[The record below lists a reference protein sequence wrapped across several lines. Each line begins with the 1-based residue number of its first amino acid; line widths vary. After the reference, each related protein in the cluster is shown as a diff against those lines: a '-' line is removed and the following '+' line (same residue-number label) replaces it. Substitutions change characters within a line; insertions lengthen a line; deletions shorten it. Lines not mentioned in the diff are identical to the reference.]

1 MLTLKS
7 TAYGIGI
14 ENRLSCKGGISGYG
28 GESNRSWHKWPVR
41 DHAPIISS
49 LSNGEVV
56 YQDSD
61 GEHVLNVIRGF
72 VEVRKNNVDICVEV

>member
-1 MLTLKS
+1 MGLELKIVS
-7 TAYGIGI
+7 PAKVEYQGMVEKVIVP
-14 ENRLSCKGGISGYG
+14 GISGQF
-28 GESNRSWHKWPVR
+28 EIVQ

>member
-1 MLTLKS
+1 MGLELKIVS
-7 TAYGIGI
+7 PAKVEYQGMVEKVIVP
-14 ENRLSCKGGISGYG
+14 GISGQF
-28 GESNRSWHKWPVR
+28 EILQ

-61 GEHVLNVIRGF
+61 GEHVLNGIRGF

>member
-1 MLTLKS
+1 MGLELKIVS
-7 TAYGIGI
+7 PAKVEYQGMVEKVIVP
-14 ENRLSCKGGISGYG
+14 GISGQFDILQ
-28 GESNRSWHKWPVR
+28 

>member
-1 MLTLKS
+1 MGLELKIVS
-7 TAYGIGI
+7 PAKVEYQGMVEKVIVP
-14 ENRLSCKGGISGYG
+14 GISGQF
-28 GESNRSWHKWPVR
+28 EILQ

-61 GEHVLNVIRGF
+61 GEHVLNVIRWF

>member
-1 MLTLKS
+1 MGLELKIVS
-7 TAYGIGI
+7 PAKVEYQGVVKNVIVP
-14 ENRLSCKGGISGYG
+14 GISGQF
-28 GESNRSWHKWPVR
+28 EILQ

-61 GEHVLNVIRGF
+61 GEHVLTVIRGF
-72 VEVRKNNVDICVEV
+72 VEVRKNKVDICVEV

>member
-1 MLTLKS
+1 MGLELKIVS
-7 TAYGIGI
+7 PAKVEYQGMVEKVIVP
-14 ENRLSCKGGISGYG
+14 GISGQF
-28 GESNRSWHKWPVR
+28 EILQ

-72 VEVRKNNVDICVEV
+72 VEVRKNNVEICVEV

>member
-1 MLTLKS
+1 MGLELKIVS
-7 TAYGIGI
+7 PAKVEYQGMVEKVIVP
-14 ENRLSCKGGISGYG
+14 GISGQF
-28 GESNRSWHKWPVR
+28 EILQ

-72 VEVRKNNVDICVEV
+72 VEVRKNNVDICFEF

>member
-1 MLTLKS
+1 MGLELKIVS
-7 TAYGIGI
+7 PAKVEYQGMVEKVIVP
-14 ENRLSCKGGISGYG
+14 GISGQF
-28 GESNRSWHKWPVR
+28 EILQ

>member
-1 MLTLKS
+1 MGLELKIVS
-7 TAYGIGI
+7 PAKVEYQGMVEKVIVP
-14 ENRLSCKGGISGYG
+14 GISGQF
-28 GESNRSWHKWPVR
+28 EILQ

-56 YQDSD
+56 YQDCD

>member
-1 MLTLKS
+1 MGLELKIVS
-7 TAYGIGI
+7 PAKVEYQGMVEKVIVP
-14 ENRLSCKGGISGYG
+14 GISGQF
-28 GESNRSWHKWPVR
+28 EILQ

-72 VEVRKNNVDICVEV
+72 VEVRKNKVDICVEV

>member
-1 MLTLKS
+1 MGLELKIVS
-7 TAYGIGI
+7 PAKVEYQGMVEKVIVP
-14 ENRLSCKGGISGYG
+14 GISGQC
-28 GESNRSWHKWPVR
+28 EILQ

>member
-1 MLTLKS
+1 MGLELKIVS
-7 TAYGIGI
+7 PAKVEYQGMVEKVIVP
-14 ENRLSCKGGISGYG
+14 GISGQF
-28 GESNRSWHKWPVR
+28 EILQ

-72 VEVRKNNVDICVEV
+72 VEVRKNDVDICVEV

>member
-1 MLTLKS
+1 MGLELKIVS
-7 TAYGIGI
+7 PAKVEYQGMVEKVIVP
-14 ENRLSCKGGISGYG
+14 GISGQF
-28 GESNRSWHKWPVR
+28 EVLQ

>member
-1 MLTLKS
+1 MGLELKIVS
-7 TAYGIGI
+7 PAKVEYQGMGEKVIVP
-14 ENRLSCKGGISGYG
+14 GISGQF
-28 GESNRSWHKWPVR
+28 EILQ

>member
-1 MLTLKS
+1 MGLELKIVS
-7 TAYGIGI
+7 PAKVEYQVMVEKVIVP
-14 ENRLSCKGGISGYG
+14 GISGQF
-28 GESNRSWHKWPVR
+28 EILQ

>member
-1 MLTLKS
+1 MGLELKIVS
-7 TAYGIGI
+7 PAKVEYQGMVEKVIV
-14 ENRLSCKGGISGYG
+14 SGISGQF
-28 GESNRSWHKWPVR
+28 EILQ

-72 VEVRKNNVDICVEV
+72 VEVRKNKVDICVEV

>member
-1 MLTLKS
+1 MGLELKIVS
-7 TAYGIGI
+7 PAKVVYQGMVEKVIVP
-14 ENRLSCKGGISGYG
+14 GISGQF
-28 GESNRSWHKWPVR
+28 EILQ

>member
-1 MLTLKS
+1 MGLELKIVS
-7 TAYGIGI
+7 PAKVEYQGMVEKVIVP
-14 ENRLSCKGGISGYG
+14 GISGQF
-28 GESNRSWHKWPVR
+28 EILQ

-49 LSNGEVV
+49 RSNGEVV

>member
-1 MLTLKS
+1 MGLELKIVS
-7 TAYGIGI
+7 PAKVEYQGMVEKVIVP
-14 ENRLSCKGGISGYG
+14 GISGQF
-28 GESNRSWHKWPVR
+28 EILQ

-72 VEVRKNNVDICVEV
+72 VEVSKNNVDICVEV

>member
-1 MLTLKS
+1 MGLELKIVS
-7 TAYGIGI
+7 PAKVEYQGMVEKVIVP
-14 ENRLSCKGGISGYG
+14 GISGQF
-28 GESNRSWHKWPVR
+28 EILQ

-61 GEHVLNVIRGF
+61 GEHVLNVIRGY

>member
-1 MLTLKS
+1 MGLELKIVS
-7 TAYGIGI
+7 PAKVEYQGVVKNVIVP
-14 ENRLSCKGGISGYG
+14 GISGQF
-28 GESNRSWHKWPVR
+28 EILQ

-72 VEVRKNNVDICVEV
+72 VEVRKNKVDICVEV